1 MRRPIR
7 ALRGMLLGDQ
17 RLTTAQVTQR
27 YGKAAVAFM
36 PDCALALA
44 MFDLLAEDLPAR
56 IAESLVLAEV
66 SA

>member
-7 ALRGMLLGDQ
+7 ALRGMLLRDQ
-17 RLTTAQVTQR
+17 RLSTAQRTHR
-27 YGKAAVAFM
+27 FGKAAVASM
-36 PDCALALA
+36 ADGALALA

-66 SA
+66 TA